1 MSQHN
6 QKYNKNLDDI
16 ENIYKDYDSRFK
28 RGKGGFAKAF
38 LFFIFF
44 SLIIALSLGISYYIF
59 KEPSTEEKFSQ
70 QDVTYEIK
78 GSEQIAS
85 GEEIFYIADYKNNSS
100 ADLANI
106 DINISY
112 PENFVPKVIEP
123 KPADEKYNIWHLEEL
138 TAGSGGQIK
147 IQGFLVGNVGD
158 ESEIKG
164 TFKYSAKNTSAS
176 FTKKSN
182 LKININKNFLE
193 LDIIG
198 ADKFKDG
205 EANSMA
211 IKYRN
216 TSAGA
221 LDKLRL
227 IIFYPKN
234 SSFFIDDN
242 EIKAKENNYVMDI
255 EKMEGKEEKEK
266 AVKVRLGSQEM
277 GNEKLK
283 VQIGYV
289 GNNDKFLLQTE
300 KEEGIFILKSDLA
313 TQLSINGFNENGFA
327 NVGDEVKYVL
337 NIKNQGNVPLR
348 EIVPAVLV
356 DDSNNFIDWE
366 SLRLLD
372 GAVFKDNEII
382 WNYKDLPKLLKLEQA
397 QEVSLEFSVKLKNDK
412 SEKNLVENIFSNWA
426 EVQIGKIG
434 EDNTGK
440 TVKSNLVS
448 ISLNT
453 NLDLKTEVR
462 YFSADGTS
470 IGSGP
475 LPPRKGE
482 TTTYRV
488 FWKLGNS
495 LNDAINIKITADI
508 PDEIVWGGNGL
519 AASGDLYFLQ
529 DARKI
534 EWTIPKMPADIK
546 GDLGASFDINVKPE
560 EKDVGRSIIILNNIT
575 LTGADGKTN
584 SKISKGYNF
593 ITTSD
598 EANGGNG
605 VVGE

>member
-1 MSQHN
+1 MNQHN

-16 ENIYKDYDSRFK
+16 ENIYKDYDPRFK
-28 RGKGGFAKAF
+28 RGRGGFMKAF

-44 SLIIALSLGISYYIF
+44 SLLIAIALGASYYIF
-59 KEPSTEEKFSQ
+59 KEPNAEEKFSQ

-78 GSEQIAS
+78 GNEQAAS
-85 GEEIFYIADYKNNSS
+85 GEKIFYLADYNNNSNT
-100 ADLANI
+100 DITNI

-112 PENFVPKVIEP
+112 PDNFVPEIIDP
-123 KPADEKYNIWHLEEL
+123 KPSDEKYNLWHLEEL

-147 IQGFLVGNVGD
+147 IQGFWVGNVGD

-164 TFKYSAKNTSAS
+164 TLKYSAKNTSAS

-182 LKININKNFLE
+182 LKVNINKNFLE
-193 LDIIG
+193 LEITG

-205 EANSMA
+205 EANSIA

-216 TSAGA
+216 ISANV
-221 LDKLRL
+221 LDNLRL

-234 SSFFIDDN
+234 SSFFVDDN
-242 EIKAKENNYVMDI
+242 EIKSKENNYVMDI

-266 AVKVRLGSQEM
+266 AVKVRLSSQDN
-277 GNEKLK
+277 GDGKLK

-289 GNNDKFLLQTE
+289 GNNDKFLPQTE
-300 KEEGIFILKSDLA
+300 KEEKIFILKSDLA
-313 TQLSINGFNENGFA
+313 VQLSINGFNENGFA
-327 NVGDEVKYVL
+327 NIGDELKYSL
-337 NIKNQGNVPLR
+337 NIKNQGNVPLK
-348 EIVPAVLV
+348 EIAPKVLV
-356 DDSNNFIDWE
+356 DDSSNFIDWE
-366 SLRLLD
+366 SLHLLD
-372 GAVFKDNEII
+372 GVVFKDNEIT
-382 WNYKDLPKLLKLEQA
+382 WDYKDMPKLLNLEPT

-412 SEKNLVENIFSNWA
+412 LERNLVENIFSNWA
-426 EVQIGKIG
+426 EAQIGKIG

-440 TVKSNLVS
+440 VIKSNLVS

-475 LPPRKGE
+475 LPPKKGE

-488 FWKLGNS
+488 FWKLDNN
-495 LNDAINIKITADI
+495 LNDAVNIEITATL
-508 PDEIVWGGNGL
+508 PDEIIWGDKGL
-519 AASGDLYFLQ
+519 ATSGDLYFSQ
-529 DARKI
+529 DSREI
-534 EWTIPKMPADIK
+534 VWSIPKMPADLK
-546 GDLGASFDINVKPE
+546 GDLEASFDISVKPE
-560 EKDVGRSIIILNNIT
+560 EKDVGRSIILLNNIT

-584 SKISKGYNF
+584 SKISKDYNF
-593 ITTSD
+593 VTTGD

-605 VVGE
+605 VAGE